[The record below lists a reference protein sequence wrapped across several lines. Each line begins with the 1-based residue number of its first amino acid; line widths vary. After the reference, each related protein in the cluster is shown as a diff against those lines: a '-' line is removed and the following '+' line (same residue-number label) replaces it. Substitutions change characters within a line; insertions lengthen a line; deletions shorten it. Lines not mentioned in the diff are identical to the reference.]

1 MGIRT
6 IMKTSVMSKVCLLPV
21 VALLRAAGCR
31 RADVR
36 EMTVLMPGLTESG
49 KETVVKALAKQSGV
63 QKDSYRWDFEKKT
76 LVLRYDSMVTAQTNI
91 RMAIAEKGVE
101 VVFPP
106 NNPSGRAGYIDG
118 HVAE

>member
-1 MGIRT
+1 MNRIA
-6 IMKTSVMSKVCLLPV
+6 LA
-21 VALLRAAGCR
+21 ALLAALAASGCR
-31 RADVR
+31 RTDIR
-36 EMTVLMPGLTESG
+36 EMTIEMPGLT
-49 KETVVKALAKQSGV
+49 KDRQETIVAALAPYAGV

-91 RMAIAEKGVE
+91 RMAIAEKGVD

-106 NNPSGRAGYIDG
+106 NNPSGLAGYIDG